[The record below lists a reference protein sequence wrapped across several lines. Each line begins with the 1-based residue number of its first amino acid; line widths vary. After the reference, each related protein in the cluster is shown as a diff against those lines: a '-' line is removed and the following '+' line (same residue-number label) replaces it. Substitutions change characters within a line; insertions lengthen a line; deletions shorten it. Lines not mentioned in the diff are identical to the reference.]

1 MRKMCPGSHARSIT
15 FSGRKGLGSPM
26 RYLRRS
32 LFATALAAAVGS
44 PVASSAQEI
53 PSPYAFIEKR
63 NELGVYVGLVAAEK
77 GRFDLGP
84 DGGTSFGARY
94 GLELSGPLSL
104 EGHVGFVSGTRAIV
118 NPARLE
124 GDQVIGETDV
134 LLTQIDGRLR
144 FSFVGAR
151 TWHSLSP
158 FVAFGG
164 GVVFDVADEP
174 AEEEALDPADVFDF
188 GVSFYGTA
196 SAGTRWF
203 LSDSFALR
211 LDGTFSLWQIDTPPG
226 FSDPDR
232 GLENV
237 EESEWMSGLEV
248 AVSLLYRW

>member
-1 MRKMCPGSHARSIT
+1 MRHLERS
-15 FSGRKGLGSPM
+15 FL
-26 RYLRRS
+26 
-32 LFATALAAAVGS
+32 ATLVAAAAVGHAA
-44 PVASSAQEI
+44 VSAQTI
-53 PSPYAFIEKR
+53 PSPYDFIEKR
-63 NELGVYVGLVAAEK
+63 NELGVYAGLVTAEK

-94 GLELSGPLSL
+94 GIELSGPLSL
-104 EGHVGFVSGTRAIV
+104 EGHLGFVSGTRAIV

-124 GDQVIGETDV
+124 GDQIIGKADV

-144 FSFVGAR
+144 FSFVGRR

-158 FVAFGG
+158 FISFGG
-164 GVVFDVADEP
+164 GVVFDVADTP
-174 AEEEALDPADVFDF
+174 VEEVEVLDPADVFDF

-196 SAGTRWF
+196 GLGTRWF
-203 LSDSFALR
+203 LTDTFVLR

>member
-1 MRKMCPGSHARSIT
+1 MRH
-15 FSGRKGLGSPM
+15 
-26 RYLRRS
+26 
-32 LFATALAAAVGS
+32 FATSLLSTLLASALVV
-44 PVASSAQEI
+44 PVAASAQAI
-53 PSPYAFIEKR
+53 PSPYDFIEKR
-63 NELGVYVGLVAAEK
+63 NEVGVYTGLVQAEK

-84 DGGTSFGARY
+84 DGGTSLGARY
-94 GLELSGPLSL
+94 GIELSGPLSL

-124 GDQVIGETDV
+124 GDQIIGETDV

-158 FVAFGG
+158 FVSFGG
-164 GVVFDVADEP
+164 GVVFDVADAPPEDT
-174 AEEEALDPADVFDF
+174 EVLDPADVFDF

-196 SAGTRWF
+196 GVGTRLF
-203 LSDSFALR
+203 LTDTFALR